1 MTTDPDAFLTSEA
14 ALVAAAVGL
23 GAESIAG
30 VSPAETA
37 LECGV
42 SLTSSQ
48 LAAVRERANAGDDPL
63 GTAFCRLRSAE
74 DRRPVGATY
83 TPSAIV
89 EAMCEWAATGRPARV
104 IDPGAGSGRFSVA
117 TGKVFSDAQVI
128 AVEPDP
134 LAALLCRA
142 NLAMAGLAGR
152 STVVVGDYRDVV
164 IDHIDGPTLF
174 IGNPPYVRHHQI
186 DAVWKDWLHTSASER
201 GFTASKLAGLH
212 VHFFL
217 ATALRAQTG
226 DYGAFITSSEWLDV
240 NYGSLVREL
249 LLNDLGGTSVHLLEP
264 TVLPFTDAATTAAIS
279 TFTVGSQ
286 PTSLR
291 LRRVQKVVDV
301 QPLKG
306 GKAVSRERLSEAK
319 RWTPL
324 FYARQKLPDDQIELG
339 ELCRVHRGTVT
350 GANAVWIADETTQL
364 DASLLRASVTRAKE
378 LFSAGTDLDRSD
390 GLRRVIDLPR
400 DLNEIDDQHRPE
412 VNRFLDWAKAQGAHK
427 GYVARNRAAWW
438 AVDLRAPAPILATYM
453 ARRPPAFV
461 RNNADARHINIAH
474 GLYPR
479 EEMTGQQL
487 NALAASLRATV
498 TLRSGRTY
506 AGGLTKF
513 EPREM
518 ERLSV
523 PTLEALST
531 YEPPATPAMV

>member
-1 MTTDPDAFLTSEA
+1 MKTDPDAFLTSEA

-23 GAESIAG
+23 GAESVAG
-30 VSPAETA
+30 LSPAEVA
-37 LECGV
+37 LGRAQGP
-42 SLTSSQ
+42 TSSQ
-48 LAAVRERANAGDDPL
+48 LQALRELTAAGEDPL
-63 GTAFCRLRSAE
+63 GTAFCQLRSPE
-74 DRRPVGATY
+74 ERRPVGATY
-83 TPSAIV
+83 TPKAIV
-89 EAMCEWAATGRPARV
+89 AAMCEWAAAGRPARV
-104 IDPGAGSGRFSVA
+104 VDPGAGSGRFSVA
-117 TGKVFSDAQVI
+117 AGKTFPNAHVI
-128 AVEPDP
+128 AIEPDP

-152 STVVVGDYRDVV
+152 STVMVGDYRGVTL
-164 IDHIDGPTLF
+164 DHTEDPTLF

-186 DAVWKDWLHTSASER
+186 DAAWKDWLYTSASSR
-201 GFTASKLAGLH
+201 RLTASKLAGLH

-217 ATALRAQTG
+217 ATALHARAG

-264 TVLPFTDAATTAAIS
+264 TVLPFSDAATTGAIS
-279 TFTVGSQ
+279 TFTVGST

-291 LRRVQKVVDV
+291 LRRVQKVTEV
-301 QPLKG
+301 QPLAG

-324 FYARQKLPDDQIELG
+324 FYAKQKVPDDQIELG

-350 GANAVWIADETTQL
+350 GANAVWIADDKTQL
-364 DASLLRASVTRAKE
+364 DASLLQASVTRAKE
-378 LFSAGTDLDRSD
+378 LFSAGTELDKSD

-400 DLNEIDDQHRPE
+400 DLDEIDDQHRPE
-412 VNRFLDWAKAQGAHK
+412 VNRFLTWAKAQGAHK

-461 RNNADARHINIAH
+461 RNNADVRHINIAH

-479 EEMTGQQL
+479 EAMTGEQL
-487 NALAASLRATV
+487 NALAASLRASV
-498 TLRSGRTY
+498 TLRGGRTY

-531 YEPPATPAMV
+531 YEPPATTAMV